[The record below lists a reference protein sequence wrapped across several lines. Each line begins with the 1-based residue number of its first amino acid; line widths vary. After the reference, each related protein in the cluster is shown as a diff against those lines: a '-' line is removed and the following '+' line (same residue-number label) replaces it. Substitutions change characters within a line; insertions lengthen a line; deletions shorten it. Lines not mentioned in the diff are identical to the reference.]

1 MIILIF
7 PKRVE
12 IYLRKTI
19 FKGLALKSF
28 KHKKRRGWAVHTA
41 SRQLLQNLQKA
52 SVEITLIKR
61 KWDIVQMGVW
71 EKDALKK
78 TGNE

>member
-1 MIILIF
+1 MYSR
-7 PKRVE
+7 KR
-12 IYLRKTI
+12 I
-19 FKGLALKSF
+19 FKGVALKSF
-28 KHKKRRGWAVHTA
+28 KQNNIAPDKKRRGWVVHTA
-41 SRQLLQNLQKA
+41 SWQLLQNLQKA